1 MVSDSATL
9 DLDTS
14 DLRAF
19 CRVVDLGSVSAAARD
34 LGETK
39 GSVSRRITR
48 LERRVGTALLGRT
61 ARKVQPTEDGVAYRE
76 KIGEALALL
85 DDALVD
91 LRDAHAEPSGHLRVT
106 APTDLAILLV
116 APMLAAFNEAYPR
129 VTVEMLLTDQ
139 ALSFREH
146 RVDIALRATGA
157 LPDSSLI
164 AHRLLDLG
172 HELFAS
178 PGYLARHG
186 TPQHPGELSDH
197 RLLSAFRARRPTA
210 TLFHSATCK
219 DVEVPL
225 QSDVISGDMTFLREA
240 ARHGAGIAMLPI
252 VIAQSDVADGRL
264 VRVLP
269 HHDLTLYGHLYL
281 LHAGGPHLP
290 PKVRA
295 FRDFFRA
302 SLEATLGTLR
312 H

>member
-1 MVSDSATL
+1 MVSDSATI

-39 GSVSRRITR
+39 GSISRRISR
-48 LERRVGTALLGRT
+48 LERRVGTALFGRT
-61 ARKVQPTEDGVAYRE
+61 ARKVQPTEDGLAYRE
-76 KIGEALALL
+76 TVGEALALL
-85 DDALVD
+85 DDALLD
-91 LRDAHAEPSGHLRVT
+91 LQDAHAEPSGHLRVT
-106 APTDLAILLV
+106 APTDLGILLV
-116 APMLAAFNEAYPR
+116 APMLARFCDAFPR
-129 VTVEMLLTDQ
+129 VTVELLLTDQ

-146 RVDIALRATGA
+146 RIDIALRATGA

-178 PGYLARHG
+178 PDYLAQRG
-186 TPQHPGELSDH
+186 TPQHPGELSQH
-197 RLLSAFRARRPTA
+197 RLLSPFRAGRPTA
-210 TLFHSATCK
+210 TLFTSTSCK

-240 ARHGAGIAMLPI
+240 ARHGAGIAMLPV
-252 VIAQSDVADGRL
+252 VIAQGDVTDGRL

-269 HHDLTLYGHLYL
+269 HHDMTLHGHLYL

-290 PKVRA
+290 AKVRA
-295 FRDFFRA
+295 FRDAFRA
-302 SLEATLGTLR
+302 SLAATLGTLMP
-312 H
+312 

>member
-1 MVSDSATL
+1 MVSETATI

-39 GSVSRRITR
+39 GSISRRITR

-61 ARKVQPTEDGVAYRE
+61 ARKVQPTEDGLAYRE
-76 KIGEALALL
+76 KIGEALALM

-91 LRDAHAEPSGHLRVT
+91 LQDAHAEPSGHLRVT
-106 APTDLAILLV
+106 APTDLAVLLI
-116 APMLAAFNEAYPR
+116 APMIAAFSDAYPR
-129 VTVEMLLTDQ
+129 VTVQLLLTDQ

-146 RVDIALRATGA
+146 RIDIALRATGA

-164 AHRLLDLG
+164 AHRLLEAR
-172 HELFAS
+172 HEPFAS
-178 PGYLARHG
+178 PAYLARHG
-186 TPQHPGELSDH
+186 TPQHPSELSSH
-197 RLLSAFRARRPTA
+197 RLLSPFPAGRPTA
-210 TLFHSATCK
+210 TMFKSTVCK
-219 DVEVPL
+219 DIEVPL
-225 QSDVISGDMTFLREA
+225 QSHLISGDMTFLREA
-240 ARHGAGIAMLPI
+240 ARHGAGIAILPTI
-252 VIAQSDVADGRL
+252 IAQSDVAKGRL

-269 HHDLTLYGHLYL
+269 RHDLTLYGNLYL

-290 PKVRA
+290 AKVRA

-302 SLEATLGTLR
+302 SLQGLLGGLAR
-312 H
+312 